1 MGADCASASLAPRVG
16 TISVLPLGPWLSSRV
31 LSQGWLGLNLLMDK
45 GPPTRGELGPK
56 HQVQRTKTEEG
67 VRASILQGLLICPA
81 SQPPTWYHRLHV
93 QTPSQPVLSALLTSV
108 PSLRP
113 PVFPLPVSR
122 AAQTQN
128 LPKYS
133 RRAASDRENE
143 ETVLS
148 TISSGQRGR
157 EQVGGGVGGC
167 GVRLSPW
174 IHQEYT
180 FRHRNG
186 SRTPAESRQEH
197 PTSGTQ
203 YTKPWKTQENKGTRG
218 IIRTK
223 SRTGPAL
230 SQWRN

>member
-1 MGADCASASLAPRVG
+1 MGADCAG

-45 GPPTRGELGPK
+45 SPPTRDELGPK

-67 VRASILQGLLICPA
+67 VRASVVQGLLICPA
-81 SQPPTWYHRLHV
+81 SQPPTWYPPLHV
-93 QTPSQPVLSALLTSV
+93 QTPSHPVLSALLISV

-122 AAQTQN
+122 EAQTQN

-133 RRAASDRENE
+133 RRAASDRETE

-157 EQVGGGVGGC
+157 EQDGGGAGGH
-167 GVRLSPW
+167 GVHLSPR
-174 IHQEYT
+174 IHQD
-180 FRHRNG
+180 
-186 SRTPAESRQEH
+186 TPLDTEKGPEH
-197 PTSGTQ
+197 QLRADRS
-203 YTKPWKTQENKGTRG
+203 TRPVEQNIQSHG
-218 IIRTK
+218 KFRTK
-223 SRTGPAL
+223 ELEG
-230 SQWRN
+230 